1 MQNQKNV
8 YGGISP
14 MLEQMRQQSRSLLIY
29 VLFGIVIAVFI
40 INFGP
45 QSPRSCG
52 GRGGQGAVEGARVKG
67 RLLTQQDYMYGL
79 MMVGAQ
85 NIPPQRAKLMRLH
98 ETVMD
103 MLIDRE
109 IMASEAER
117 TGFRVS
123 DEEVEDFLGESKII
137 GLGREQKATIFDH
150 DGKFS
155 YENFRKFVQYQMGMT
170 PRSFIEEQRREM
182 LANRMRDSLRAG
194 VAVSPAEVKAEWLR
208 QADQV
213 NVEYLRFP
221 VHRYEAE
228 LELRPEEIAKYAAA
242 NGPALKQLYDERK
255 AALYEK
261 QPKQRHLRQILV
273 KLEAEPT
280 EADLAAAQKRADG
293 LAARIRKGE
302 AFAKVAKAA
311 SDDERS
317 KSRGGDLGWQRVGGT
332 MLDPAVDAK
341 VAAAKDGELVGPLKT
356 PSGFVLAMAEATREG
371 DIDFDAVKLELAES
385 KLREEK
391 SRAQA
396 KGAAEA
402 AVAKS
407 KAAPAKTLQ
416 ELYPAPEEG
425 QEGSA
430 VAQGTHAEETGLF
443 SRQGTTVPGV
453 GKAPALLK
461 AVFALTDE
469 APLAGPLEE
478 LGSFI
483 VVKLKERKQPDLA
496 EFEKHKV
503 GLIADAAKRKG
514 SLVVLEWALARCRE
528 ARDAKQIEVNT
539 DLLRYEGGPEGA
551 IRYEP
556 CTPPQMR

>member
-1 MQNQKNV
+1 
-8 YGGISP
+8 

-29 VLFGIVIAVFI
+29 VLFGIIIAVFI

-45 QSPRSCG
+45 QGPRSCSG
-52 GRGGQGAVEGARVKG
+52 GRRAAQPSIEGARVKG
-67 RLLTQQDYMYGL
+67 HLLTRQDYMYGM

-85 NIPPQRAKLMRLH
+85 NIPPQRAKMMRLH

-103 MLIDRE
+103 LLIDRE
-109 IMASEAER
+109 IMAGEAER
-117 TGFRVS
+117 AGFRVT

-137 GLGREQKATIFDH
+137 GLGREQKATIFDE

-155 YENFRKFVQYQMGMT
+155 YEHFRKFVQYQMGMT
-170 PRSFIEEQRREM
+170 PRLFIDEQRREM

-194 VAVSPAEVKAEWLR
+194 VAVSPAEVKEEWTR

-221 VHRYEAE
+221 VHRYESE
-228 LELRPEEIAKYAAA
+228 LELRPDEIVKFAGANEE
-242 NGPALKQLYDERK
+242 ALKKLYDERR

-273 KLEAEPT
+273 KLDLEPT
-280 EADLAAAQKRADG
+280 ETDVATAQKKADG

-311 SDDERS
+311 SEDERT
-317 KSRGGDLGWQRVGGT
+317 KRRGGDLGWQRVGGT

-341 VAAAKDGELVGPLKT
+341 ITAAKDGELVGPVKT
-356 PSGFVLAMAEATREG
+356 AGGFVLAIAEATREG
-371 DIDFDAVKLELAES
+371 TIAFDVAKPELAES

-396 KGAAEA
+396 KAEA
-402 AVAKS
+402 DAALAKIKAWPAKS
-407 KAAPAKTLQ
+407 LKD
-416 ELYPAPEEG
+416 LYPGPEEG
-425 QEGSA
+425 EAATGKA
-430 VAQGTHAEETGLF
+430 KGTYAEETGLF
-443 SRQGTTVPGV
+443 SRHGSTVSGI
-453 GKAPALLK
+453 GKAPALAK
-461 AVFALTDE
+461 AIFALTADE
-469 APLAGPLEE
+469 PIAGPVEE

-483 VVKLKERKQPDLA
+483 VVKLKERKEPDLA
-496 EFEKHKV
+496 EFEKNRI
-503 GLIADAAKRKG
+503 GLIEDAAKRKG
-514 SLVVLEWALARCRE
+514 SMVVMEWALERCRE
-528 ARDAKQIEVNT
+528 AREAKQIEVNT

-551 IRYEP
+551 IQYEP
-556 CTPPQMR
+556 CSPPQF

>member
-1 MQNQKNV
+1 
-8 YGGISP
+8 
-14 MLEQMRQQSRSLLIY
+14 MLDQMRQQSRSLLIY
-29 VLFGIVIAVFI
+29 VLFGVIIVVFI

-45 QSPRSCG
+45 QSPTSCG
-52 GRGGQGAVEGARVKG
+52 GRGRGGQPNIEGARVKG
-67 RLLTQQDYMYGL
+67 RLLTQADYMYGM

-85 NIPPQRAKLMRLH
+85 SIPPQRAKMMRLH

-117 TGFRVS
+117 AGFRVT

-137 GLGREQKATIFDH
+137 GLGREQKATIFDQ

-155 YENFRKFVQYQMGMT
+155 YEHFRKFVQYQMGMT

-182 LANRMRDSLRAG
+182 LANRMRESLRAG
-194 VAVSPAEVKAEWLR
+194 VAVSPTEVKEEWLR

-221 VHRYEAE
+221 VHRYESE
-228 LELRPEEIAKYAAA
+228 LELRPDEIAKYAAA
-242 NGPALKQLYDERK
+242 NEEALKKVYEERK
-255 AALYEK
+255 AALYDK
-261 QPKQRHLRQILV
+261 QPKQRHLRQILI
-273 KLEAEPT
+273 KLETEPT
-280 EADLAAAQKRADG
+280 ATDLAVAQKKADA

-311 SDDERS
+311 SEDART
-317 KSRGGDLGWQRVGGT
+317 KGRGGDLGWQRVGGT
-332 MLDPAVDAK
+332 MLDPDVDAK
-341 VAAAKDGELVGPLKT
+341 VAAAKDGEVVGPVKT
-356 PSGFVLAMAEATREG
+356 ASGFVLAVAEATREG
-371 DIDFDAVKLELAES
+371 TIEFAAAKLELAES

-396 KGAAEA
+396 KADADKA
-402 AVAKS
+402 LAKA
-407 KAAPAKTLQ
+407 KAAPAKDLK

-425 QEGSA
+425 KEP

-443 SRQGTTVPGV
+443 SRHGVTIPGI
-453 GKAPALLK
+453 GKAPALAK
-461 AVFALTDE
+461 AVFGLSSE
-469 APLAGPLEE
+469 QPFAGPTEE
-478 LGSFI
+478 MGSFV
-483 VVKLKERKQPDLA
+483 VVKLKERKQPDVA
-496 EFEKHKV
+496 EFEKNKV
-503 GLIADAAKRKG
+503 GLIADAARRKG
-514 SLVVLEWALARCRE
+514 SLAVMEWALARCRE

-551 IRYEP
+551 IQYEP
-556 CTPPQMR
+556 CTPPQMY